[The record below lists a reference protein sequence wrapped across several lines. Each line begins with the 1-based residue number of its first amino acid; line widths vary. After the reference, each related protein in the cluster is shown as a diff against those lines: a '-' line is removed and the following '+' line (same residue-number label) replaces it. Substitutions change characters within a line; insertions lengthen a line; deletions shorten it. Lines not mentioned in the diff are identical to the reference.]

1 MGVIERHI
9 RNLSMNS
16 QRRYKT
22 VLDDFQRFTSKPL
35 VSSNESDIFEYF
47 DYLKSKQG
55 IKPRKGRAAGL
66 SGATIR
72 NTLELLSSAFAILHR
87 RNLIAYN
94 PVRYSGIKFPHGKKN
109 QKRPT
114 EILPFNKVMEVCQKP
129 AKNTKTG
136 VRDRAILACLFG
148 AGLRKSEAINLTLD
162 DVKIEDESTLYLWLH
177 ETKSGRDREQCLATW
192 AAESV
197 TRLIEQ
203 RIAEKAKSTD
213 PLFVQ
218 YRQKCQPLNY
228 NIPVRTFDRIFKKY
242 VAELKDGIYSPH
254 SARATAISFLWHT
267 ETDSR
272 RIQEFA
278 RHADFS
284 STIVYDRR
292 GLKDTAR
299 KLFFPQ

>member
-1 MGVIERHI
+1 MEVVERHI
-9 RNLSMNS
+9 KNLSMNS
-16 QRRYKT
+16 QRRFKT
-22 VLDDFQRFTSKPL
+22 VIRQFTEFTGKTLAGTS
-35 VSSNESDIFEYF
+35 ESDIFEFF
-47 DYLKSKQG
+47 DYLKSKEG
-55 IKPRKGRAAGL
+55 NKPRRGKAKGL

-72 NTLELLSSAFAILHR
+72 NTLEILSAVFEILHKR
-87 RNLIAYN
+87 QLIRCN
-94 PVRYSGIKFPHGKKN
+94 WITYSGIRLPNTKKN

-129 AKNTKTG
+129 PKNTKPG

-203 RIAEKAKSTD
+203 RIAETAKASD

-218 YRQKCQPLNY
+218 YRQKCQPLNKF
-228 NIPVRTFDRIFKKY
+228 IPVRTFDRIFKKY
-242 VAELKDGIYSPH
+242 TADIKDGTYSPH
-254 SARATAISFLWHT
+254 SARATAISKLWED
-267 ETDSR
+267 ETDPR

-292 GLKDTAR
+292 GLRDTAR
-299 KLFFPQ
+299 KLFYQ